1 MAHLGTLIFRDTQK
15 ILRDLSLDPQFSSS
29 YHVRL
34 KTSYL
39 KMSSTIK
46 MTLKREDL
54 I

>member
-15 ILRDLSLDPQFSSS
+15 ILRDLSLDLQS